1 MKKLNI
7 LCILICIFLLSSCD
21 SVAYMIFEEL
31 KDVENKTNIIEEKDK
46 GLSYSEAKTQSGF
59 FVMKS
64 ENNFVPLQEDMLFF
78 NPHPATYN
86 DNIFF
91 TDAKNEKIPKVKESE
106 KIVLFSSK
114 SIKEEYWFVSVEEEG
129 YTIPF
134 EFFCRSGEVYI
145 KDLEFNQKSD
155 YDDYQVKDIRL
166 RYTGYTNKRF
176 ERQVDVISNK
186 IAEES
191 YNSNIVFPSIVC
203 PNAKYCHDTCVFE
216 CTNYME
222 SVAIAFYAGTNYCE
236 ETFYADLKYY
246 IFDGCEKTKYKGI
259 YTEKYYSGTAITPE
273 FTKEGYVV
281 LDTSSLPNGKY
292 VIANLNDRVIFEI
305 SR

>member
-1 MKKLNI
+1 MKKLII
-7 LCILICIFLLSSCD
+7 LCILICVFILSSCD

-31 KDVENKTNIIEEKDK
+31 KNVKNEINVTEEKNK
-46 GLSYSEAKTQSGF
+46 GLSYSEAKDQGGF

-64 ENNFVPLQEDMLFF
+64 ENSFVPLQEDMLFF

-91 TDAKNEKIPKVKESE
+91 TDVENEKIPKVEESQ
-106 KIVLFSSK
+106 KIVLFSNK
-114 SIKEEYWFVSVEEEG
+114 SIKEEYWFVSVEDEG

-134 EFFCRSGEVYI
+134 EFFLRSGEVYI
-145 KDLEFNQKSD
+145 KDLEFKQNSN
-155 YDDYQVKDIRL
+155 YDDYQVKNIRL
-166 RYTGYTNKRF
+166 GYTGYTNKRF
-176 ERQVDVISNK
+176 ERPIDVINNK
-186 IAEES
+186 TAEES
-191 YNSNIVFPSIVC
+191 YNSDIVFPSIVC
-203 PNAKYCHDTCVFE
+203 PNAKYCNDTSVFE
-216 CTNYME
+216 CTEYME
-222 SVAIAFYAGTNYCE
+222 SVSIAFYAGTNYCE

-246 IFDGCEKTKYKGI
+246 VFDGCEKTNIKSI

-281 LDTSSLPNGKY
+281 LDTSSLHNGKY
-292 VIANLNDRVIFEI
+292 VIANLNNRVIFEI